1 MHFKR
6 SSAKMAAIL
15 SNGRWVKHD
24 AQANICNVMLLS
36 AHTHIFI
43 VTGRHDYSLSYW
55 GFYFCVG
62 GVPPIMKMDTNVC
75 RSTFQARSIH
85 YNDVTM
91 GAMASQIT
99 SLTLVFPTLYS
110 RHRSKKTSKLH
121 VTGLWEG
128 NSPVTGEFPPHKG
141 PVTRKMFP
149 FDDVI
154 MWYYTLWYT
163 GRGDIS
169 LHLVSSLNGFSWYL
183 IFADANNT
191 SFHGIVSVR
200 GSLTAPNRRCGNVNQ
215 FLKQIV
221 LKITY
226 NGHTI
231 PEFTTARQLIYGAG
245 QF

>member
-15 SNGRWVKHD
+15 SKDRWVKHD

-36 AHTHIFI
+36 AQIHISI
-43 VTGRHDYSLSYW
+43 VTGSHEFSLSYW

-75 RSTFQARSIH
+75 RSTFRARSIH

-91 GAMASQIT
+91 SAMASQIT
-99 SLTLVFPTLYS
+99 SITLVYPTLYS
-110 RHRSKKTSKLH
+110 RHRSKKTSSLAF
-121 VTGLWEG
+121 ERG
-128 NSPVTGEFPPHKG
+128 NHRWPVNSPHKG

-154 MWYYTLWYT
+154 MWYYTLWFT

-169 LHLVSSLNGFSWYL
+169 LHLVSPLNGFSWYL

-215 FLKQIV
+215 FLKQIA

-231 PEFTTARQLIYGAG
+231 REFTTARQLIYGAG